1 VIGSSTQRWPLM
13 MPFAKCERKNS
24 QGRCRG
30 AKHWATIRNR
40 EGIIASPS
48 TFWGEAMT
56 EHPERR
62 QNDIETALLRRDVEA
77 LTEKVDL
84 LSRQVSDLVRA
95 WETATY
101 IVAVV
106 KWMAG
111 MASAITIIWAA
122 LKGFKQ

>member
-1 VIGSSTQRWPLM
+1 
-13 MPFAKCERKNS
+13 
-24 QGRCRG
+24 
-30 AKHWATIRNR
+30 
-40 EGIIASPS
+40 
-48 TFWGEAMT
+48 MT

-62 QNDIETALLRRDVEA
+62 QNDIEVALLRRDVET
-77 LTEKVDL
+77 LSDKVDL
-84 LSRQVSDLVRA
+84 LSNQVSDLVRA